1 MLTKDELPEC
11 PVATTVQLIGN
22 KWKLLIIRN
31 LLREPQR
38 FTQLRK
44 TIPGISQKVLT
55 DNLRA
60 LEEDGLIEREV
71 FAEVPPRVV
80 YSLSELGNTLRPIIV
95 AMQEWGSDYKKNF
108 GWWNN
113 FSARNTAVYG
123 ALRFIVLQD
132 HKSVAK
138 QRKIC

>member
-31 LLREPQR
+31 LLSSPQR
-38 FTQLRK
+38 FTEFPK
-44 TIPGISQKVLT
+44 TIPGISKKVLT

-60 LEEDGLIEREV
+60 LEDDGLVNREI

-80 YSLSELGNTLRPIIV
+80 YSLTDLGKTLKPILD
-95 AMQEWGSDYKKNF
+95 AMLNWGIDYKK
-108 GWWNN
+108 
-113 FSARNTAVYG
+113 SST
-123 ALRFIVLQD
+123 
-132 HKSVAK
+132 
-138 QRKIC
+138 

>member
-31 LLREPQR
+31 LLFDGKQR
-38 FTQLRK
+38 FRDFIK
-44 TIPGISQKVLT
+44 TIPAISKKVLT

-71 FAEVPPRVV
+71 FAEVPPRVE
-80 YSLSELGNTLRPIIV
+80 YSLSPLGMSLKPILD
-95 AMQEWGSDYKKNF
+95 AMGDWGTEYKCN
-108 GWWNN
+108 
-113 FSARNTAVYG
+113 AE
-123 ALRFIVLQD
+123 
-132 HKSVAK
+132 
-138 QRKIC
+138 